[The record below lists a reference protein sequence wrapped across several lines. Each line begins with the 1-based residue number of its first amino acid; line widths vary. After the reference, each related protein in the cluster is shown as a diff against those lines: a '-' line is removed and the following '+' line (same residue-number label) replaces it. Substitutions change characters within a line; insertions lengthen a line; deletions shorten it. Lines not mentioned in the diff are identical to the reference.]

1 LTAFLR
7 EGISYLF
14 LAGLN
19 SLKKSNPPDI
29 DQQALERIRVSFI
42 AKYKLGF

>member
-14 LAGLN
+14 LAALN
-19 SLKKSNPPDI
+19 ALKKNNPPDI

-42 AKYKLGF
+42 TKYKLSF